1 MTNRKTRSREGERSA
16 RRSGAVA
23 GVGGCRALELVA
35 LFLGLLHPCGYL
47 HPVVPGA
54 LWIVRAQS
62 DALHEPLGSFER
74 VSVHLILWYA
84 PMGAVQGKRGAL
96 EAVTLPFQLVPPV
109 NDLAEMATMARLWP
123 SSAAWLF
130 FVMVMMVGSGP
141 PFAQRHDRSGLA
153 WLREEVSQL
162 FSEGNYTEAIP
173 VAERYF
179 AIARQR
185 YGQSHPEFRA

>member
-1 MTNRKTRSREGERSA
+1 
-16 RRSGAVA
+16 VA

-162 FSEGNYTEAIP
+162 FSKGTTPRPLRSQSGTSRLHVSAM
-173 VAERYF
+173 
-179 AIARQR
+179 ARVTR
-185 YGQSHPEFRA
+185 SSGPPLDGSPPSIMRKP

>member
-1 MTNRKTRSREGERSA
+1 
-16 RRSGAVA
+16 
-23 GVGGCRALELVA
+23 
-35 LFLGLLHPCGYL
+35 
-47 HPVVPGA
+47 
-54 LWIVRAQS
+54 
-62 DALHEPLGSFER
+62 
-74 VSVHLILWYA
+74 
-84 PMGAVQGKRGAL
+84 MGAVQGKRGAL

-185 YGQSHPEFRA
+185 YGQSHPEFRAAVGWLAAIYYAQAVRCLGAEARPGELTLGSHSF